1 LDVYGC
7 RRQNDP
13 AGKQQKEEAQ
23 DGERTFRGD
32 PMKLVTYLD
41 GHPRVGA
48 VLEEG
53 VADLSERFDSMQTLI
68 EGGEPALEEA
78 RSLVAK
84 VDTVDDAELQAP
96 IPHPRRNVFC
106 MGWNYLTHF
115 EEGQGRRGDQQEE
128 LPEYPAFFDKPT
140 TAVIGPYDDIPF
152 DPNFSK
158 KMDYEAELAVVI
170 GRAGRSIPAAEA
182 MDHIFGY
189 TLANDVTARDVQR
202 RHGGQWLKG
211 KGMDGSCPLGPWI
224 VTADE
229 IADPQN
235 LPVRCHVNG
244 VEKQNSSTR
253 FMVFPIARLIEELS
267 LAMTLLPGDILLTGT
282 PEGVGY
288 ARTPP
293 EYLSPG
299 DEVTVTIPDIG
310 ELTNRVVERSL
321 TRP

>member
-1 LDVYGC
+1 
-7 RRQNDP
+7 
-13 AGKQQKEEAQ
+13 
-23 DGERTFRGD
+23 
-32 PMKLVTYLD
+32 MKLVTYLD
-41 GHPRVGA
+41 GHLRVGA
-48 VLEEG
+48 VVDDR
-53 VADLSERFDSMQTLI
+53 VADLSERFDSMLALI

-78 RSLVAK
+78 RSLAAG
-84 VDTVDDAELQAP
+84 AETSADFQLQAP
-96 IPHPRRNVFC
+96 IPQPRRNVFC

-115 EEGQGRRGDQQEE
+115 EEGQGRRGDEQEE
-128 LPEYPAFFDKPT
+128 LPEYPTFFDKPT

-152 DPNFSK
+152 DPTFSE

-170 GRAGRSIPAAEA
+170 GRAGRSIPAAGA
-182 MDHIFGY
+182 MDHVFGY

-224 VTADE
+224 VTAEE

-235 LPVRCHVNG
+235 LPIRCHVNG
-244 VEKQNSSTR
+244 VEKQYSNTR

-293 EYLSPG
+293 EFLSPG
-299 DEVTVTIPDIG
+299 DEVTVTIQDIG
-310 ELTNRVVERSL
+310 EITNRVVEYSL
-321 TRP
+321 TRQ

>member
-1 LDVYGC
+1 
-7 RRQNDP
+7 
-13 AGKQQKEEAQ
+13 
-23 DGERTFRGD
+23 
-32 PMKLVTYLD
+32 MKLITYLD
-41 GHPRVGA
+41 GHLRVGA
-48 VLEEG
+48 VAG
-53 VADLSERFDSMQTLI
+53 GRVADLSEKFDSMQTLI
-68 EGGEPALEEA
+68 EEGEPALEEA
-78 RSLVAK
+78 RSL
-84 VDTVDDAELQAP
+84 AEKANPQAEVSEVELRAP

-115 EEGQGRRGDQQEE
+115 EEGQGRRGDNQEE
-128 LPEYPAFFDKPT
+128 LPEYPTFFDKPT
-140 TAVIGPYDDIPF
+140 TTVVGPYDDIPF
-152 DPNFSK
+152 DPDFSE

-229 IADPQN
+229 IADPQD
-235 LPVRCHVNG
+235 LPVRCDVNG
-244 VEKQNSSTR
+244 VQKQDSNTR

-299 DEVTVTIPDIG
+299 DEVTVTIPEIG
-310 ELTNRVVERSL
+310 RITNRVVARSL
-321 TRP
+321 TRQ

>member
-1 LDVYGC
+1 
-7 RRQNDP
+7 
-13 AGKQQKEEAQ
+13 
-23 DGERTFRGD
+23 
-32 PMKLVTYLD
+32 MKLITYLD
-41 GHPRVGA
+41 GHPRVGVVA
-48 VLEEG
+48 G
-53 VADLSERFDSMQTLI
+53 GRVADLSEKFDSMQTLI
-68 EGGEPALEEA
+68 EEGEPAIEEA
-78 RSLVAK
+78 RSL
-84 VDTVDDAELQAP
+84 AEKANPQAEVSEVELRAP
-96 IPHPRRNVFC
+96 IPSPRRNVFC

-115 EEGQGRRGDQQEE
+115 EEGQGRRGDEQEE
-128 LPEYPAFFDKPT
+128 LPEYPTFFDKPT
-140 TAVIGPYDDIPF
+140 TAVIGPYDGIPF
-152 DPNFSK
+152 DPDFSE

-170 GRAGRSIPAAEA
+170 GRGGRSIPAAEA

-229 IADPQN
+229 IADPQD
-235 LPVRCHVNG
+235 LPVRCDVNG
-244 VEKQNSSTR
+244 ERKQDSNTR

-310 ELTNRVVERSL
+310 SITNRVVERSL
-321 TRP
+321 TRQ

>member
-1 LDVYGC
+1 
-7 RRQNDP
+7 
-13 AGKQQKEEAQ
+13 
-23 DGERTFRGD
+23 
-32 PMKLVTYLD
+32 MKLITYLD
-41 GHPRVGA
+41 GHLRVGA
-48 VLEEG
+48 VAG
-53 VADLSERFDSMQTLI
+53 GRVADLSEKFDSMQTLI
-68 EGGEPALEEA
+68 EEGEPALEEA
-78 RSLVAK
+78 RSL
-84 VDTVDDAELQAP
+84 AEKANPQTEVSEVELRAP

-115 EEGQGRRGDQQEE
+115 EEGQGRRGDNQEE
-128 LPEYPAFFDKPT
+128 LPEYPTFFDKPT
-140 TAVIGPYDDIPF
+140 TTVVGPYDDIPF
-152 DPNFSK
+152 DPDFSE

-229 IADPQN
+229 IADPQD
-235 LPVRCHVNG
+235 LPVRCDVNG
-244 VEKQNSSTR
+244 VQKQDSNTR

-310 ELTNRVVERSL
+310 RITNRVVARSL
-321 TRP
+321 TRQ

>member
-1 LDVYGC
+1 M
-7 RRQNDP
+7 R
-13 AGKQQKEEAQ
+13 
-23 DGERTFRGD
+23 
-32 PMKLVTYLD
+32 LVTYLD
-41 GHPRVGA
+41 GHARVGA
-48 VLEEG
+48 VVDERL
-53 VADLSERFDSMQTLI
+53 VDLGEKFASMQDLI

-78 RSLVAK
+78 RTLAEETNPQARVAE
-84 VDTVDDAELQAP
+84 VELRAP

-106 MGWNYLTHF
+106 MGWNYQTHF

-128 LPEYPAFFDKPT
+128 LPEYPTFFDKPT
-140 TAVIGPYDDIPF
+140 TAVIGPHDDIPF
-152 DPNFSK
+152 DSNFSE

-182 MDHIFGY
+182 LDHVFGY

-229 IADPQN
+229 IRDPQN
-235 LPVRCHVNG
+235 LPVKCHVNG
-244 VEKQNSSTR
+244 VQRQDSNTR
-253 FMVFPIARLIEELS
+253 FMVFSIPRLIEELS

-310 ELTNRVVERSL
+310 SITNKVVERSL
-321 TRP
+321 TRR

>member
-1 LDVYGC
+1 ML
-7 RRQNDP
+7 
-13 AGKQQKEEAQ
+13 A
-23 DGERTFRGD
+23 
-32 PMKLVTYLD
+32 
-41 GHPRVGA
+41 
-48 VLEEG
+48 
-53 VADLSERFDSMQTLI
+53 LI
-68 EGGEPALEEA
+68 EEGEPALEEA
-78 RSLVAK
+78 RSL
-84 VDTVDDAELQAP
+84 AEKADPLAEVSEVELRAP

-128 LPEYPAFFDKPT
+128 LPEYPTFFDKPT
-140 TAVIGPYDDIPF
+140 TTVIGPYDDIPF
-152 DPNFSK
+152 DPNFSE

-244 VEKQNSSTR
+244 VEKQNSNTR

-310 ELTNRVVERSL
+310 EITNRVVERSL
-321 TRP
+321 TRQ

>member
-1 LDVYGC
+1 
-7 RRQNDP
+7 
-13 AGKQQKEEAQ
+13 
-23 DGERTFRGD
+23 
-32 PMKLVTYLD
+32 MKLITYLD
-41 GHPRVGA
+41 RHPRVGA
-48 VLEEG
+48 VIDDH
-53 VADLSERFDSMQTLI
+53 VVDLSRTFDSVQTLI
-68 EGGEPALEEA
+68 ERGEPALDEA
-78 RSLVAK
+78 RSITATTDPVAAIDE
-84 VDTVDDAELQAP
+84 VDLLAP

-115 EEGQGRRGDQQEE
+115 EEGQGKRGSQQEE
-128 LPEYPAFFDKPT
+128 LPEYPTFFDKPT
-140 TAVIGPYDDIPF
+140 TAVIGPHDDIPF
-152 DPNFSK
+152 DPNFSE

-224 VTADE
+224 LTADE
-229 IADPQN
+229 ISDPQN
-235 LPVRCHVNG
+235 LPLSCHVNG
-244 VEKQNSSTR
+244 VQKQKSNTR
-253 FMVFPIARLIEELS
+253 FMVFPIDRLLVELS

-288 ARTPP
+288 ARNPP

-299 DEVTVTIPDIG
+299 DEITVTSPAIG
-310 ELTNRVVERSL
+310 SLSNRVVARSL
-321 TRP
+321 TRE

>member
-1 LDVYGC
+1 
-7 RRQNDP
+7 
-13 AGKQQKEEAQ
+13 
-23 DGERTFRGD
+23 
-32 PMKLVTYLD
+32 MKLITYLD
-41 GHPRVGA
+41 GHLRVGA
-48 VLEEG
+48 VAG
-53 VADLSERFDSMQTLI
+53 GRVADLSEKFDSMQTLI
-68 EGGEPALEEA
+68 EEGEPALDEA
-78 RSLVAK
+78 RSL
-84 VDTVDDAELQAP
+84 AEKANPQAEVSEVELRAP

-115 EEGQGRRGDQQEE
+115 EEGQGRRGDDQEE
-128 LPEYPAFFDKPT
+128 LPEYPTFFDKPT
-140 TAVIGPYDDIPF
+140 TTVIGPYDDIPF
-152 DPNFSK
+152 DPDFSE

-182 MDHIFGY
+182 MDHVFGY

-229 IADPQN
+229 IADPQD
-235 LPVRCHVNG
+235 LPVRCDVNG
-244 VEKQNSSTR
+244 VQKQDSNTR

-310 ELTNRVVERSL
+310 RITNKVVERSL
-321 TRP
+321 TR

>member
-1 LDVYGC
+1 
-7 RRQNDP
+7 
-13 AGKQQKEEAQ
+13 
-23 DGERTFRGD
+23 
-32 PMKLVTYLD
+32 MKLITYLD
-41 GHPRVGA
+41 GHLRVGA
-48 VLEEG
+48 VAG
-53 VADLSERFDSMQTLI
+53 GRVADLSEKFDSMQTLI
-68 EGGEPALEEA
+68 EEGEPALEEA
-78 RSLVAK
+78 RSL
-84 VDTVDDAELQAP
+84 AEKANPQAEVSEVELRAP

-115 EEGQGRRGDQQEE
+115 EEGQGRRGDNQEE
-128 LPEYPAFFDKPT
+128 LPEYPTFFDKPT
-140 TAVIGPYDDIPF
+140 TTVVGPYDDIPF
-152 DPNFSK
+152 DPDFSE

-182 MDHIFGY
+182 MDHVFGY

-229 IADPQN
+229 IADPQD
-235 LPVRCHVNG
+235 LTVRCDVNG
-244 VEKQNSSTR
+244 VQKQDSNTR

-267 LAMTLLPGDILLTGT
+267 LAMTLVPGDILLTGT

-310 ELTNRVVERSL
+310 RITNRVVERSL
-321 TRP
+321 TRH

>member
-1 LDVYGC
+1 MT
-7 RRQNDP
+7 
-13 AGKQQKEEAQ
+13 AGKRQKEEAQ
-23 DGERTFRGD
+23 YGERTCRGD
-32 PMKLVTYLD
+32 QMKLVTYLD
-41 GHPRVGA
+41 GHLRVGA
-48 VLEEG
+48 VVEDG

-78 RSLVAK
+78 RSLAAK
-84 VDTVDDAELQAP
+84 ADTVAEVDLRAP

-128 LPEYPAFFDKPT
+128 LPEYPTFFDKPT

-152 DPNFSK
+152 DPNFSE

-229 IADPQN
+229 IADPQD
-235 LPVRCHVNG
+235 LPVRCDVNG
-244 VEKQNSSTR
+244 VQKQDSNTR

-310 ELTNRVVERSL
+310 RITNRVVARSL
-321 TRP
+321 TRQ

>member
-1 LDVYGC
+1 
-7 RRQNDP
+7 
-13 AGKQQKEEAQ
+13 
-23 DGERTFRGD
+23 
-32 PMKLVTYLD
+32 MKLVTYLD

-48 VLEEG
+48 VVDDRL
-53 VADLSERFDSMQTLI
+53 VDLSGRFDSIQALI
-68 EGGEPALEEA
+68 EEGEPALYEA
-78 RSLVAK
+78 RSL
-84 VDTVDDAELQAP
+84 AERADQQAVVTEVELRAP

-115 EEGQGRRGDQQEE
+115 EEGRGRRGDRQEE

-140 TAVIGPYDDIPF
+140 TTVIGPHDDIPF
-152 DPNFSK
+152 DPNFSE

-182 MDHIFGY
+182 LDHIFGY

-224 VTADE
+224 VTVDE
-229 IADPQN
+229 IRDPQN
-235 LPVRCHVNG
+235 LPVQCHVNG
-244 VEKQNSSTR
+244 VQKQDSNTR
-253 FMVFPIARLIEELS
+253 FMVFPITRLIEELS

-299 DEVTVTIPDIG
+299 DEVTVTVPDIG
-310 ELTNRVVERSL
+310 SITNRVVERSL
-321 TRP
+321 TRR

>member
-1 LDVYGC
+1 
-7 RRQNDP
+7 
-13 AGKQQKEEAQ
+13 
-23 DGERTFRGD
+23 
-32 PMKLVTYLD
+32 MKLITYLD
-41 GHPRVGA
+41 GHLRVGA
-48 VLEEG
+48 VAG
-53 VADLSERFDSMQTLI
+53 GRVADLSEKFDSMQTLI
-68 EGGEPALEEA
+68 EEGEPALDEA
-78 RSLVAK
+78 RSL
-84 VDTVDDAELQAP
+84 AEKANPQAEVSEVELRAP

-115 EEGQGRRGDQQEE
+115 EEGQGRRGDNQEE
-128 LPEYPAFFDKPT
+128 LPEYPTFFDKPT
-140 TAVIGPYDDIPF
+140 TTVVGPYDDIPF
-152 DPNFSK
+152 DPDFSE

-229 IADPQN
+229 IADPQD
-235 LPVRCHVNG
+235 LPVRCDVNG
-244 VEKQNSSTR
+244 VQKQDSNTR

-310 ELTNRVVERSL
+310 RITNRVVARSL
-321 TRP
+321 TRQ

>member
-1 LDVYGC
+1 
-7 RRQNDP
+7 
-13 AGKQQKEEAQ
+13 
-23 DGERTFRGD
+23 
-32 PMKLVTYLD
+32 MKLITYLD
-41 GHPRVGA
+41 GHLRVGA
-48 VLEEG
+48 VAG
-53 VADLSERFDSMQTLI
+53 GRVADLSEKFDFMQTLI
-68 EGGEPALEEA
+68 EEGEPALEEA
-78 RSLVAK
+78 RSL
-84 VDTVDDAELQAP
+84 AEKANPQAEVSEVELRAP

-115 EEGQGRRGDQQEE
+115 EEGQGRRGDNQEE
-128 LPEYPAFFDKPT
+128 LPEYPTFFDKPT
-140 TAVIGPYDDIPF
+140 TTVIGPYDDIPF
-152 DPNFSK
+152 DPDFSE

-182 MDHIFGY
+182 MDHVFGY

-229 IADPQN
+229 IADPQD
-235 LPVRCHVNG
+235 LPVRCDVNG
-244 VEKQNSSTR
+244 VQKQDSNTR

-310 ELTNRVVERSL
+310 RITNRVVERSL
-321 TRP
+321 TRQ

>member
-1 LDVYGC
+1 
-7 RRQNDP
+7 
-13 AGKQQKEEAQ
+13 
-23 DGERTFRGD
+23 
-32 PMKLVTYLD
+32 MKLVTYGD

-48 VLEEG
+48 V
-53 VADLSERFDSMQTLI
+53 VDDRVIDLGERFDSMQALI
-68 EGGEPALEEA
+68 EGGEPALDEA
-78 RSLVAK
+78 RSLVEGADK
-84 VDTVDDAELQAP
+84 QAAVAEVELRAP

-106 MGWNYLTHF
+106 MGWNYQTHF
-115 EEGQGRRGDQQEE
+115 EEGLGRRGDRQED
-128 LPEYPAFFDKPT
+128 LPEYPTFFDKPT
-140 TAVIGPYDDIPF
+140 TTVIGPYDDIPF
-152 DPNFSK
+152 DPNFSE

-170 GRAGRSIPAAEA
+170 GRAGRSIPATEA
-182 MDHIFGY
+182 LDHVFGY
-189 TLANDVTARDVQR
+189 TLADDVTARDVQR

-229 IADPQN
+229 IRDPQD
-235 LPVRCHVNG
+235 LPVQCHVNG
-244 VEKQNSSTR
+244 VQKQDSNTR
-253 FMVFPIARLIEELS
+253 FMVFPVARLIAELS

-310 ELTNRVVERSL
+310 SITNRVVEYSL
-321 TRP
+321 TRH

>member
-1 LDVYGC
+1 
-7 RRQNDP
+7 
-13 AGKQQKEEAQ
+13 
-23 DGERTFRGD
+23 
-32 PMKLVTYLD
+32 MKLITYLD
-41 GHPRVGA
+41 GHLRVGA
-48 VLEEG
+48 VAG
-53 VADLSERFDSMQTLI
+53 GRVADLSEKFDSMQTLI
-68 EGGEPALEEA
+68 EEGEPALEEA
-78 RSLVAK
+78 RSL
-84 VDTVDDAELQAP
+84 AEKANPQAEVSEVELRAP

-115 EEGQGRRGDQQEE
+115 EEGQGRRGDNQEE
-128 LPEYPAFFDKPT
+128 LPEYPTFFDKPT
-140 TAVIGPYDDIPF
+140 TTVVGPYDDIPF
-152 DPNFSK
+152 DPDFSE

-182 MDHIFGY
+182 MDHVFGY

-229 IADPQN
+229 IADPQD
-235 LPVRCHVNG
+235 LPIRCDVNG
-244 VEKQNSSTR
+244 VQKQDSNTR

-310 ELTNRVVERSL
+310 RITNRVVERSL
-321 TRP
+321 TRH

>member
-1 LDVYGC
+1 
-7 RRQNDP
+7 
-13 AGKQQKEEAQ
+13 
-23 DGERTFRGD
+23 
-32 PMKLVTYLD
+32 MKLVTYLD
-41 GHPRVGA
+41 GQLRVGA
-48 VLEEG
+48 VVG
-53 VADLSERFDSMQTLI
+53 SRVVDLSERFDSVPALI
-68 EGGEPALEEA
+68 EEGEPGLEEA
-78 RSLVAK
+78 RELAEKTDPLAEVAE
-84 VDTVDDAELQAP
+84 VRLRAP

-115 EEGQGRRGDQQEE
+115 EEGRGRRGDQKEE
-128 LPEYPAFFDKPT
+128 LPEYPTFFDKPT
-140 TAVIGPYDDIPF
+140 TTVIGPYDDIPF
-152 DPNFSK
+152 DPNFSEK
-158 KMDYEAELAVVI
+158 IDYEAELAIVM

-189 TLANDVTARDVQR
+189 TVANDVTARDVQR

-229 IADPQN
+229 IVDPQN
-235 LPVRCHVNG
+235 LQVQCHVNG
-244 VEKQNSSTR
+244 VEKQNSNTR
-253 FMVFPIARLIEELS
+253 FMVFPIARLVEELS

-299 DEVTVTIPDIG
+299 DEVTVTVTGIG
-310 ELTNRVVERSL
+310 EITNRVVERSL
-321 TRP
+321 TRQENQKR

>member
-1 LDVYGC
+1 
-7 RRQNDP
+7 
-13 AGKQQKEEAQ
+13 
-23 DGERTFRGD
+23 
-32 PMKLVTYLD
+32 MKLITYLD
-41 GHPRVGA
+41 GHPRVGVVA
-48 VLEEG
+48 G
-53 VADLSERFDSMQTLI
+53 GRVADLSEKFDSMQTLI
-68 EGGEPALEEA
+68 EEGEPAIEEA
-78 RSLVAK
+78 CSLAAK
-84 VDTVDDAELQAP
+84 ANPQAEVSEVELRAP
-96 IPHPRRNVFC
+96 IPSPRRNVFC

-115 EEGQGRRGDQQEE
+115 EEGQGRRGDEQEE
-128 LPEYPAFFDKPT
+128 LPEYPTFFDKPT
-140 TAVIGPYDDIPF
+140 TAVIGPYDGIPF
-152 DPNFSK
+152 DPDFSE

-170 GRAGRSIPAAEA
+170 GRGGRSIPAAEA

-229 IADPQN
+229 IADPQD
-235 LPVRCHVNG
+235 LPVHCDVNG
-244 VEKQNSSTR
+244 VRKQDSNTR

-310 ELTNRVVERSL
+310 RITNRVVERSL
-321 TRP
+321 TRQ